1 MKGWSGRGI
10 REGSNIWPWRYHLE
24 YDASTGIVRGALAV
38 EGWEEAR
45 TMADWAE
52 ARRPGPVRITLLP
65 NSGPVDLEIGIQGV
79 RSHESGHYSETD
91 LQVEG
96 RIAGCP

>member
-1 MKGWSGRGI
+1 MKVWSGRGI
-10 REGSNIWPWRYHLE
+10 REGSNIWPWRYRLE
-24 YDASTGIVRGALAV
+24 HDDSTGIVRGALAV
-38 EGWEEAR
+38 EGWEESR
-45 TMADWAE
+45 SMADWAE
-52 ARRPGPVRITLLP
+52 ARRGGPIPITLL
-65 NSGPVDLEIGIQGV
+65 SDGGAVDLEIGIQGV